1 MGDTEAPTLV
11 GAFSGFTPS
20 HFSGSD
26 MNPSGITRQRLAA
39 VFLLGC
45 ALMNYPLL
53 SLFNRPGEI
62 LDVPLLYIYVFV
74 AWAVLIALM
83 AYVIEKRKD

>member
-1 MGDTEAPTLV
+1 
-11 GAFSGFTPS
+11 
-20 HFSGSD
+20 

-45 ALMNYPLL
+45 LLFNYPLL
-53 SLFNRPGEI
+53 SLFNNPGEI
-62 LDVPLLYIYVFV
+62 LDVPLLYIYIFG

-83 AYVIEKRKD
+83 ACVIEKRRD

>member
-1 MGDTEAPTLV
+1 
-11 GAFSGFTPS
+11 
-20 HFSGSD
+20 

-45 ALMNYPLL
+45 ALLNYPLL
-53 SLFNRPGEI
+53 SLFNKSGEI
-62 LDVPLLYIYVFV
+62 FDVPVLFIYIFFA

-83 AYVIEKRKD
+83 AYVIEKRRD

>member
-1 MGDTEAPTLV
+1 
-11 GAFSGFTPS
+11 
-20 HFSGSD
+20 

-45 ALMNYPLL
+45 LLLNYPLL
-53 SLFNRPGEI
+53 SLFNNPGEL
-62 LDVPLLYIYVFV
+62 LDVPLLYTYIFA

-83 AYVIEKRKD
+83 AYVIEKRTD